1 MYTCGATSVGCSCC
15 HIVNLAQVANQLAQV
30 NCGNCRTTLTYP
42 YGAPSVKCA
51 IFQYITNVNVSTIT
65 NLSSCWE
72 IAKPMIQDTHTLTT
86 IQYNTVSFALIE
98 GLSFFNLLQMSNGRI
113 PVPVRP
119 NGTATSGLMPLVST
133 VSSCFFP

>member
-1 MYTCGATSVGCSCC
+1 MYTCGAISVGCSCC
-15 HIVNLAQVANQLAQV
+15 HTVNLAQVANQLAQV

-51 IFQYITNVNVSTIT
+51 IFQYITNVN
-65 NLSSCWE
+65 
-72 IAKPMIQDTHTLTT
+72 
-86 IQYNTVSFALIE
+86 
-98 GLSFFNLLQMSNGRI
+98 MSNGRI